1 MEDVTLA
8 IAAPDAAGI
17 HVAVAILAGREQRRF
32 EATRAELTEFGIR
45 IAGGEVPAP
54 IREASAA
61 ERARR
66 LALGRTLCEVT
77 PVAVTRIFANFP
89 PHAGEASEG

>member
-8 IAAPDAAGI
+8 IAEPDAAGI
-17 HVAVAILAGREQRRF
+17 HTAVAILAGRELRRF

-45 IAGGEVPAP
+45 LAGGEVPAP
-54 IREASAA
+54 IRDAAAA

-66 LALGRTLCEVT
+66 LALGRTLCEVI
-77 PVAVTRIFANFP
+77 PASVTRIFANFP
-89 PHAGEASEG
+89 PQAGAGAEG